1 MLDRPA
7 LANFLQVD
15 HHEASGALADVYE
28 DIHNTLRVPWVAFAI
43 RVMSQFP
50 HFIPA
55 AWTALKPQI
64 ATRYA
69 EDGADLIRLNAIVT
83 GPAMPNPTP
92 KLLSMGWQEPEIAE
106 LRTSLDLLNYGNPK
120 YLILITAFNE
130 AWHERNAGGR
140 NAVKLAGRDAETIPY
155 GLPKGVGKFNL
166 LDPDQADTRTQA
178 ILRDLR
184 DASLHHGPASD
195 YRVLG
200 RWPDYLEL
208 ALKDALEPVVLSAEY
223 EETARRIRRIAREH
237 IKGFDGIG
245 GVAWRDMTD
254 KLSPEQV
261 AGLTGLLF
269 LYNRFIA
276 DITIAI
282 IRLKQAF
289 TNAEEAT
296 ENKYTK

>member
-1 MLDRPA
+1 MSDRPA
-7 LANFLQVD
+7 RANFPQVD

-69 EDGADLIRLNAIVT
+69 EDGADLIRLNAIVP

-140 NAVKLAGRDAETIPY
+140 NPVKLAGRDAEIIPY
-155 GLPKGVGKFNL
+155 GLPKGVGKFHL
-166 LDPDQADTRTQA
+166 LDPDQADARTQA

-269 LYNRFIA
+269 VYNRFIA